1 MLDTL
6 PIVFVLAGLV
16 FYVVLAGADF
26 GAGLWQL
33 LAGRG
38 APATRIRDHAHHA
51 MGPVWE
57 ANHVWLIFV
66 ITVLWTGYPQV
77 FASIA
82 STLSIPFFVAA
93 IGIILRGGAYAL
105 RSGTRTGR
113 EVRMVETVLSVSSI
127 LTPLALGM
135 IVGAIA
141 GGRVPVGNAAGDLVT
156 SWLNPLSVTIG
167 LISVAFSAYLAAVFL
182 SADAVRRGEAGLAER
197 FRARALVSGTVAGV
211 AAVAGLVAL
220 RSDAPRLYH
229 ELVFGRGLPALA
241 VSVVAGLATLGLVR
255 RRRYEPARYTGA
267 LAVAAVVAGWALAQ
281 EPYLLP
287 GYTIHEAA
295 AGHDTMIA
303 LIVAVIAGGIILF
316 PALAVLFRLTLAGHL
331 SPGEASRRRP
341 RRGPAARRRRQH
353 RGAGRDRLPGRR
365 HRLPHDRRRRL
376 GARDRRRGVVRVRDP
391 RSRRADRARGRRRA
405 RDGDP
410 ALISSRFGRGSRE
423 QYSHTAG
430 IG

>member
-26 GAGLWQL
+26 GAGLWTL
-33 LAGRG
+33 LAGPGRD
-38 APATRIRDHAHHA
+38 AARDHAEHT

-66 ITVLWTGYPQV
+66 LVVCWTAYPVAFGSIT
-77 FASIA
+77 
-82 STLSIPFFVAA
+82 STLSVPLFIAA

-105 RSGTRTGR
+105 RSGTRTAR
-113 EVRMVETVLSVSSI
+113 EQRTVETVLSVSSI
-127 LTPLALGM
+127 LTPFALGL

-156 SWLNPLSVTIG
+156 SWLNPLSIAVG

-182 SADAVRRGEAGLAER
+182 SGDAVRRGEAGLAER
-197 FRARALVSGTVAGV
+197 FRARALASGAVAGA

-220 RSDAPRLYH
+220 RSDAHGLYH
-229 ELVFGRGLPALA
+229 ELVFGRGLPALV

-255 RRRYEPARYTGA
+255 RRRYEPARYTAA
-267 LAVAAVVAGWALAQ
+267 LAVAAVIAGWALAQ
-281 EPYLLP
+281 EPYLLK
-287 GYTIHEAA
+287 GLTISQAA
-295 AGHDTMIA
+295 APRDTMIA

-331 SPGEASRRRP
+331 SPGA
-341 RRGPAARRRRQH
+341 GAADAP
-353 RGAGRDRLPGRR
+353 GAGRPPSPRGTRVARLAVACLVVGVGFLTVADAAWA
-365 HRLPHDRRRRL
+365 HAIGVAGLFGFAIL
-376 GARDRRRGVVRVRDP
+376 GAATLITPEVRLDKP
-391 RSRRADRARGRRRA
+391 SR
-405 RDGDP
+405 
-410 ALISSRFGRGSRE
+410 
-423 QYSHTAG
+423 
-430 IG
+430 

>member
-1 MLDTL
+1 MVLDTL
-6 PIVFVLAGLV
+6 PIVFVLTGLV
-16 FYVVLAGADF
+16 FYVVLGGADF

-38 APATRIRDHAHHA
+38 APAQRIRDHAHHA

-66 ITVLWTGYPQV
+66 LTVLWTGYPQV

-93 IGIILRGGAYAL
+93 VGIILHGGAYAL
-105 RSGTRTGR
+105 RSGTRTAR

-135 IVGAIA
+135 VVGAIA
-141 GGRVPVGNAAGDLVT
+141 GGRVPVGNAAGDPVT

-197 FRARALVSGTVAGV
+197 FRARAFVSGAVAGV

-220 RSDAPRLYH
+220 RSDAPDLYH
-229 ELVFGRGLPALA
+229 ELVLGRGLPALA

-255 RRRYEPARYTGA
+255 RRRYEPARYTAA
-267 LAVAAVVAGWALAQ
+267 LAVAAVIAGWALAQ
-281 EPYLLP
+281 EPDLLP
-287 GYTIHEAA
+287 GYTIHQAA
-295 AGHDTMIA
+295 APRDTMIA

-316 PALAVLFRLTLAGHL
+316 PALAVLFRLMLAGQL
-331 SPGEASRRRP
+331 TPGDAAADPPGEARP
-341 RRGPAARRRRQH
+341 PSSGAGTAARAAAACMVVGLGFLTVADAGWAH
-353 RGAGRDRLPGRR
+353 AIGVAAWFGFAILGAAALIAPEVG
-365 HRLPHDRRRRL
+365 
-376 GARDRRRGVVRVRDP
+376 GARDSP
-391 RSRRADRARGRRRA
+391 ARAGAA
-405 RDGDP
+405 P
-410 ALISSRFGRGSRE
+410 SSGG
-423 QYSHTAG
+423 
-430 IG
+430 